1 MEIGVSTTSLK
12 YSLNYQCRLLFFIS
26 QSLPMSFAPVT
37 VYALLAP
44 VDGTNSITISSDPGQ
59 FEGTSFVGNVT
70 LGVLDKTKWKLS
82 ISFQYTRSIFITSSE
97 TTFCKTHHY
106 SSCDL

>member
-1 MEIGVSTTSLK
+1 MA
-12 YSLNYQCRLLFFIS
+12 Y
-26 QSLPMSFAPVT
+26 APVT

-82 ISFQYTRSIFITSSE
+82 ISLQYTHSIFINSSE
-97 TTFCKTHHY
+97 PTTFSKTH
-106 SSCDL
+106 